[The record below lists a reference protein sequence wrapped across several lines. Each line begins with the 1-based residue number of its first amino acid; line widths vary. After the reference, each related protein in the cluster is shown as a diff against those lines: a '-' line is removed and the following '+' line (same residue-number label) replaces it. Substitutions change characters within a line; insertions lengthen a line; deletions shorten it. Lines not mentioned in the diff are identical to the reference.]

1 MRWQLLLAVVL
12 VAGGLAPLVWVRFIR
27 RRAESWS
34 QAEGHVESATWNYEQ
49 GEGGSWPTSEVGYSY
64 EVEGERYANIWKRS
78 FVTADQATDF
88 VLHMRDRKVLV
99 RYRPGKPE
107 KSIVWQVIGL

>member
-12 VAGGLAPLVWVRFIR
+12 VAGGLAPLFWARFVRW
-27 RRAESWS
+27 AENWS
-34 QAEGHVESATWNYEQ
+34 QVEGFVESANWNYEE
-49 GEGGSWPTSEVGYSY
+49 GEGGSWPTSEVAYSY
-64 EVEGERYANIWKRS
+64 EVEGERYANIWKKS
-78 FVTADQATDF
+78 FVNAGQATEF
-88 VLHMRDRKVLV
+88 VLQVRDSKVLV